1 MAPPAVT
8 LTRLLDRLKASEG
21 FVASKAKYQERV
33 QQIAEEHD
41 KQVAALQ
48 REAIE
53 HSGDTPI
60 DPRWLCQALNES
72 IPSDAVIVEETTVHR
87 TLIQNMIPRT
97 QPMSYIARVTG
108 GLGVSLGYALGVKL
122 AQKERPVFVLIG
134 DGGFHYNPVPSCL
147 GLAQEYDLPITVVV
161 FNNQRYLSM
170 ERACSSIIPMV
181 LRKKPEFTSA
191 ARSCPIPITVCM
203 PTSMEAME

>member
-41 KQVAALQ
+41 KQVAAQ

-87 TLIQNMIPRT
+87 TLIQNMIPALNRCRT
-97 QPMSYIARVTG
+97 S
-108 GLGVSLGYALGVKL
+108 
-122 AQKERPVFVLIG
+122 PV
-134 DGGFHYNPVPSCL
+134 
-147 GLAQEYDLPITVVV
+147 
-161 FNNQRYLSM
+161 
-170 ERACSSIIPMV
+170 
-181 LRKKPEFTSA
+181 
-191 ARSCPIPITVCM
+191 
-203 PTSMEAME
+203 

>member
-1 MAPPAVT
+1 M
-8 LTRLLDRLKASEG
+8 
-21 FVASKAKYQERV
+21 
-33 QQIAEEHD
+33 
-41 KQVAALQ
+41 
-48 REAIE
+48 
-53 HSGDTPI
+53 
-60 DPRWLCQALNES
+60 
-72 IPSDAVIVEETTVHR
+72 
-87 TLIQNMIPRT
+87 
-97 QPMSYIARVTG
+97 
-108 GLGVSLGYALGVKL
+108 GYALGVKL

>member
-1 MAPPAVT
+1 VAPPAVT
-8 LTRLLDRLKASEG
+8 LSRLLDRLKASEG
-21 FVASKAKYQERV
+21 FVASKAKYQERS

-53 HSGDTPI
+53 HSGDIPV

-108 GLGVSLGYALGVKL
+108 GLGVAWLRAGRETGPERTTGLRAHRRRRLSLQSGAVMLGVGSG
-122 AQKERPVFVLIG
+122 I
-134 DGGFHYNPVPSCL
+134 
-147 GLAQEYDLPITVVV
+147 
-161 FNNQRYLSM
+161 
-170 ERACSSIIPMV
+170 
-181 LRKKPEFTSA
+181 
-191 ARSCPIPITVCM
+191 
-203 PTSMEAME
+203 